1 MTSQSPPSLPRSWTA
16 AVIILG
22 TLILGYSVIIAGQ
35 ILLGVIPVLLLV
47 LLYLLWRFVV
57 AVESIADAQQRL
69 AARRERRER

>member
-1 MTSQSPPSLPRSWTA
+1 MTSQSPTSLPRSWTA

-35 ILLGVIPVLLLV
+35 ILLGVIPILLLV

-57 AVESIADAQQRL
+57 AVEAIADAQQRL
-69 AARRERRER
+69 AARRERRE